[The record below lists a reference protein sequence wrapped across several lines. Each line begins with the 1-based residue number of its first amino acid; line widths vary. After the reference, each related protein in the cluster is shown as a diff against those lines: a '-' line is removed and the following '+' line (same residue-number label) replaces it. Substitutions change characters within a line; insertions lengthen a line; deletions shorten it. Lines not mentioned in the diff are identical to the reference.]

1 MKHAAITFAIG
12 LAVFATVYGFAASL
26 GVSSDTLGAG
36 STAVAACQAGTVTVS
51 YNPAYNAGAPAGYRA
66 TTVTIG
72 NLDTTAGA
80 CGTKPI
86 RVTLTGPG
94 GSNASLAE
102 QTGTTPSSG
111 TTQAFNFSGVSASDV
126 TGVHVVISG

>member
-1 MKHAAITFAIG
+1 MKRVAITLVLG
-12 LAVFATVYGFAASL
+12 VAVFATVYVFAASL

-36 STAVAACQAGTVTVS
+36 SSAVAACQAAVLSVS
-51 YNPAYNAGAPAGYRA
+51 YSPTYNAGAPAGYRA

-72 NLDTTAGA
+72 NLDTSAGA
-80 CGTKPI
+80 CGNKAI

-94 GSNASLAE
+94 ASNASLAE
-102 QTGTTPSSG
+102 QTGTTPTSG
-111 TTQAFNFSGVSASDV
+111 TTQAFAFAGISAVDV